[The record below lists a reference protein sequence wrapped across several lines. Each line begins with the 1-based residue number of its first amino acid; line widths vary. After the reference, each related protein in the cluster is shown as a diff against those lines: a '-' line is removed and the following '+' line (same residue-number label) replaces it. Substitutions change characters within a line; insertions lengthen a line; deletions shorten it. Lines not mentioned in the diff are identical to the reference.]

1 MTRSHRTPILSITL
15 LALLG
20 ACGQVRDPGIASDP
34 ASLVR
39 MADRTRESGDTGT
52 AIGLYRRAHE
62 VAPGELGPLLGL
74 GASLM
79 AAGAAQEALDAYA
92 KALKIQPESAEA
104 LRGQANSYIALG
116 LPRLALEPLGKLAG
130 GRSDPRTEAALGLA
144 HDMLGDHQ
152 TAQSR
157 YRRGLELE
165 PNALGLRNNLGLSF
179 ALAGDFPAAIT
190 TLRGVVETPGA
201 GPRHRQNLALAY
213 GLAGDAAGAAA
224 VARMDL
230 DEPAVKQNL
239 AYYALLRSQT
249 PEERR
254 QAVFGNTRSPRSR

>member
-1 MTRSHRTPILSITL
+1 MTRLHRTPILSITL
-15 LALLG
+15 LALVG
-20 ACGQVRDPGIASDP
+20 ACGQVRDPGISADP

-39 MADRTRESGDTGT
+39 MADRTRQAGDAGT

-62 VAPGELGPLLGL
+62 VAPNDTAALLGL
-74 GASLM
+74 GAALM
-79 AAGAAQEALDAYA
+79 DAGAPQEALEAYSQV
-92 KALKIQPESAEA
+92 LKRQPDLAEA
-104 LRGQANSYIALG
+104 LRGQANAYIALN
-116 LPRLALEPLGKLAG
+116 LPRLALEPLGKLSTA
-130 GRSDPRTEAALGLA
+130 RTDPRTESALGLA
-144 HDMLGDHQ
+144 HDMLGEHASAQ
-152 TAQSR
+152 TC
-157 YRRGLELE
+157 YRRGLDVE

-179 ALAGDFPAAIT
+179 ALAGDYPSAIA

-224 VARMDL
+224 VARLDL

-254 QAVFGNTRSPRSR
+254 KAVFGTTQAPRSR